1 MKITLSAQGIS
12 LEVDVSDYKAITV
25 YRGLA
30 EKLLAHAGKKEIADV
45 SVVKMNPEK
54 AKTLDVAEIVRS
66 AIITDMPHGIKPM
79 PTPVSLPQEDDKN
92 ILEESAGENPPRRS
106 PMSEKGIKDFC

>member
-30 EKLLAHAGKKEIADV
+30 EKLLAHAGKKK
-45 SVVKMNPEK
+45 SQMYR
-54 AKTLDVAEIVRS
+54 LLR
-66 AIITDMPHGIKPM
+66 
-79 PTPVSLPQEDDKN
+79 
-92 ILEESAGENPPRRS
+92 
-106 PMSEKGIKDFC
+106 